1 MLNLRE
7 ERPES
12 NAALLN
18 TWLKNESFYF
28 EGTLLEVA
36 AKLFF

>member
-12 NAALLN
+12 NAAFLN

-36 AKLFF
+36 GKLFF